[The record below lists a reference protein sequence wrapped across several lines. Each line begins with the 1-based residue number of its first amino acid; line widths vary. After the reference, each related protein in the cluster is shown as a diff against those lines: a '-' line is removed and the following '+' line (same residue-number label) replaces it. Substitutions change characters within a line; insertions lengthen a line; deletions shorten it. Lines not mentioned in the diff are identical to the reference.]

1 MGAPGGSDNTLLG
14 FRPHLRVEHVPGEA
28 VYVLTGSRA
37 TALHGRH
44 IARLAPLLDGTRNM
58 AELIRQTEGALGAEQ
73 TRSLVDRLRTAGLVT
88 SRDPGDPGCPKG
100 EPAYWETARLDG
112 TQAARARTA
121 ATVRAL
127 SAGAA
132 RAVARSALHLA
143 LSDAG
148 LTVTDAD
155 TAAGADLSI
164 VLCDDYLDPALR
176 AVDEEHR
183 EAGRPWLPVLVHGT
197 EIHVG
202 PFLGV
207 PERAC
212 WSCLADRLWRGR
224 QIEAHIQRALGRTG
238 PLPGPDC
245 ALPAAIRSGLG
256 LAALEAVKWLAGY
269 RHPGQRS
276 LWVLNTLTMESAHH
290 PVPRRPQCASCGDP
304 GLVAARVT
312 GPLRLRRRTKTDTT
326 GGGHRALTPDEF
338 QARYGHLVDEVT
350 GLVRDIR
357 QDSRG
362 PEFLNSFHAGL
373 NPVTAPNGVAGLRT
387 GLRATCGGKGTTA
400 LQARTGALAEA
411 LERCSGY
418 FQGDEATVHGS
429 YGSLAADAIHPDAVQ
444 LYDPRQFAGRA
455 EWNATHAPAQQIC
468 DPLPEDAEIEWT
480 PVWSLT
486 ERRHK
491 LLPTAFLYYDV
502 PQREGA
508 AYCMG
513 TSNGAA
519 AGGTLED
526 AVLQGTLELI
536 ERDAV
541 AQWWYNRLRLPGV
554 DLDAFAD
561 DWTREM
567 RSVHAS
573 LNRDVWA
580 LDLTSDLGVPVF
592 AAVSRR
598 TDKPAQDLMFG
609 FGAHL
614 DPRVALR
621 RALTE
626 LNQLLPPVAL
636 AAPDGT
642 GYDVRDPLTLDWL
655 RTATTEHQ
663 PYVTAD
669 PARPFTTPDT
679 HAYAPRAD
687 LLDDVEALRDLL
699 GGHGLEM
706 LVLDQTRPDVGLP
719 VVKVVVPGLR
729 PHWPRFAPGRLY
741 DAPVAR
747 GLLREPTA
755 YDDLNPYPLF
765 V

>member
-1 MGAPGGSDNTLLG
+1 
-14 FRPHLRVEHVPGEA
+14 
-28 VYVLTGSRA
+28 
-37 TALHGRH
+37 
-44 IARLAPLLDGTRNM
+44 
-58 AELIRQTEGALGAEQ
+58 
-73 TRSLVDRLRTAGLVT
+73 
-88 SRDPGDPGCPKG
+88 
-100 EPAYWETARLDG
+100 
-112 TQAARARTA
+112 
-121 ATVRAL
+121 
-127 SAGAA
+127 
-132 RAVARSALHLA
+132 
-143 LSDAG
+143 
-148 LTVTDAD
+148 
-155 TAAGADLSI
+155 
-164 VLCDDYLDPALR
+164 
-176 AVDEEHR
+176 
-183 EAGRPWLPVLVHGT
+183 
-197 EIHVG
+197 
-202 PFLGV
+202 
-207 PERAC
+207 
-212 WSCLADRLWRGR
+212 
-224 QIEAHIQRALGRTG
+224 
-238 PLPGPDC
+238 
-245 ALPAAIRSGLG
+245 
-256 LAALEAVKWLAGY
+256 
-269 RHPGQRS
+269 
-276 LWVLNTLTMESAHH
+276 
-290 PVPRRPQCASCGDP
+290 
-304 GLVAARVT
+304 
-312 GPLRLRRRTKTDTT
+312 
-326 GGGHRALTPDEF
+326 
-338 QARYGHLVDEVT
+338 
-350 GLVRDIR
+350 
-357 QDSRG
+357 
-362 PEFLNSFHAGL
+362 
-373 NPVTAPNGVAGLRT
+373 
-387 GLRATCGGKGTTA
+387 
-400 LQARTGALAEA
+400 LAEA

-418 FQGDEATVHGS
+418 SQGDEPTVHGS
-429 YGSLAADAIHPDAVQ
+429 YRDLATDAIHPDAVQ
-444 LYDPRQFAGRA
+444 LYDPRQFADRA
-455 EWNATHAPAQQIC
+455 EWNATHAPAEQIC
-468 DPLPEDAEIEWT
+468 DPLPEDAEIDWT

-567 RSVHAS
+567 RSVHTS

-655 RTATTEHQ
+655 RTATTGNQ

-669 PARPFTTPDT
+669 PARPVTTPGT
-679 HAYAPRAD
+679 HAYVPRAD

-747 GLLREPTA
+747 GLLTEPTA

-765 V
+765 L